1 MNKFGIVV
9 LALILLNCNTVEQTL
24 EEQSNDVHKKEV
36 ILTKADSLERIFQKS
51 ETFSKTITGFMLY
64 DPEEDSTIYAVNEDK
79 YMTPASNTKLFTY
92 YAGLNALG
100 DFIPSLKYVIKGDS
114 LIFWGTGD
122 PSFLHPDLGND
133 VVFNFL
139 KTFDGKLFFSD
150 SNFDDENLGPGWS
163 WADYN
168 SYYSAEKSPFPI
180 YGNVARVTVEHVE
193 EYRIAKENGAYLIH
207 PKIFNNYIKEGKLSS
222 EDRFVL
228 SRDRVGNEFD
238 YEYTSVISRYQTDK
252 PFHYDPEFVVELL
265 SDTLNSNVEYL
276 PEAILPRNHETLY
289 GMESDSLFKKML
301 IPSDN
306 LVAEQIML
314 MISSEISNKLNSR
327 SAINYVINNFMQDL
341 PDDPNWRDGSG
352 LSRYN
357 LFTPRSIVSLLDKI
371 DDQVNEETLF
381 DALPQ
386 GGKKGTIRRLYAHKD
401 GGGPYVFA
409 KTGTLSNNHCLSGYV
424 VTASGKKLIFSFMNN
439 NYVIST
445 SQVQAQMDE
454 VLWFIHENW

>member
-1 MNKFGIVV
+1 MKKLWIAC
-9 LALILLNCNTVEQTL
+9 LAVILLSCKTVEETV
-24 EEQSNDVHKKEV
+24 ENDRGVSEV
-36 ILTKADSLERIFQKS
+36 EPTNAQLLGDIFENS
-51 ETFSKTITGFMLY
+51 DTFSKIITGFMLY
-64 DPEEDSTIYAVNEDK
+64 DPEVDSTIYAVNEDK

-100 DFIPSLKYVIKGDS
+100 DYVPSLKYIVKGDS

-122 PSFLHPDLGND
+122 PSFLHPDFGND
-133 VVFNFL
+133 TVFNFL
-139 KTFDGKLFFSD
+139 NTFDGKLFFSD

-180 YGNVARVTVEHVE
+180 YGNVVRVTIEHVE
-193 EYRIAKENGAYLIH
+193 EYHIAEENGEYLIQ
-207 PKIFNNYIKEGKLSS
+207 PKIFNNYIKEGKLSM

-238 YEYTSVISRYQTDK
+238 YEYTSVTNRYQTDK

-265 SDTLNSNVEYL
+265 ADTLKMEVEYL
-276 PEAILPRNHETLY
+276 PEAQLPRNHETLY

-327 SAINYVINNFMQDL
+327 SAINYVVDNFMQDL
-341 PDDPNWRDGSG
+341 TDDPNWRDGSG

-357 LFTPRSIVSLLDKI
+357 LFTPRSIVALLDKI

-386 GGKKGTIRRLYAHKD
+386 GGKKGTIRRLYAHKE
-401 GGGPYVFA
+401 GGEPYVFA

-445 SQVQAQMDE
+445 REVQAQMDE
-454 VLWFIHENW
+454 VLWFVHENW